1 MVWGQ
6 NVLDPLQYTS
16 CGAGSERRGSV
27 LAGWVVNLANSSE
40 TVLGLKEVVGQVVV
54 AGLAT
59 RGARWRGLQF

>member
-1 MVWGQ
+1 M
-6 NVLDPLQYTS
+6 
-16 CGAGSERRGSV
+16 

-59 RGARWRGLQF
+59 RGARWRGLQFLEEMELISGPVAVVGPGEEGQL

>member
-6 NVLDPLQYTS
+6 NVLDPLQCIS

-27 LAGWVVNLANSSE
+27 LVGWVVNLANSSE